1 MKTPI
6 IGNYTNKYPQNNNRQ
21 TSASSPNFGMHLVR
35 DRGVR
40 ANIANV
46 LGSKNLTRVVRFLT
60 ELGQDKSLIARF
72 NTAVHFDDGLKQV
85 VGEFDP
91 ESIVNWKHLRAKPI
105 YSEKDGHVIVRFVD
119 GSGCEGT
126 GVSVEPDKAAA
137 AIEASNI
144 GFRNYAISK
153 IDHDVISG

>member
-1 MKTPI
+1 MKTQI
-6 IGNYTNKYPQNNNRQ
+6 ISNYTNKYPQNYNRQ
-21 TSASSPNFGMHLVR
+21 ASARNPNFGLHLVR

-40 ANIANV
+40 ANIVNV
-46 LGSKNLTRVVRFLT
+46 LGPKNLARVVRFLT
-60 ELGQDKSLIARF
+60 ELGQEKSLKARF
-72 NTAVHFDDGLKQV
+72 NTAAHFDDGLKQV

-105 YSEKDGHVIVRFVD
+105 YSEREGHVIARFVD
-119 GSGCEGT
+119 SSGCEGT
-126 GVSVEPDKAAA
+126 GVSVESDKAKA

-153 IDHDVISG
+153 IYHDVISG